1 MFSRTFSSHSNRNN
15 SDNNLNLNAGEL
27 LDAIDS
33 NDLEKMKNVLEDP
46 NLKIWEIKDE
56 NGYTTLH
63 RSAFKNNYEIS
74 SFIIDEVKKGLGMG
88 SNKVKNYINEKTN
101 EGFTALHYAVNNG
114 NIKIVNLLKDNGAK
128 IEMTTNAG
136 KNVIHLAAEG
146 NQPSMILYLM
156 LNEALDINSVDENGS
171 TPLHWA
177 CYSGSYEA
185 VNYLISLNVN
195 INALDKEKFTP
206 LHLAVSNNR
215 ETIVR
220 LLLQK
225 GVNKNILNCKNES
238 PVDIARAKNY
248 LNIVKLLSTKDY
260 NPLCSL
266 ELPIEY
272 IAPSD
277 IYKKVIF
284 CMIIIPEIIIF
295 FLVLPFLEE
304 LYHTYANIVT
314 FILCLLT
321 YIILIKKDPGY
332 QKNKILL
339 NDCKRENINNPL
351 KKLVDDEKNLKDY
364 CPVCFVE
371 NGYERN
377 IKHCFICNKCVLKFN
392 HHCFWINK
400 CIGKENKIVY
410 LIFIFFSFVYTF
422 HLIFISIYLLFDSV
436 NIPYEKPFPL
446 DWFNFAID
454 RGFRVLGAGI
464 VLVFSF
470 IISFP
475 LFFLFMIDIFK
486 SCGLLGKKKRLNN
499 EDDSFKLIEND
510 DVEPLISKSNNE
522 NKNEI
527 NNINIYNDNI
537 INTKENNNSD
547 NNDEINDNDEKRNEE
562 EEKIKIPQNNFP
574 LVDNRPSNEK

>member
-1 MFSRTFSSHSNRNN
+1 MFSRTFSSNSNRNN
-15 SDNNLNLNAGEL
+15 SVNNLNLNAGEL
-27 LDAIDS
+27 LDAIDN
-33 NDLEKMKNVLEDP
+33 NDLEKVRTVLEDP

-63 RSAFKNNYEIS
+63 RSTFKNNYEIS
-74 SFIIDEVKKGLGMG
+74 TFIIEEVKKGLGMG
-88 SNKVKNYINEKTN
+88 SNKVKNYINERTN
-101 EGFTALHYAVNNG
+101 EGYTALHYAVING
-114 NIKIVNLLKDNGAK
+114 NIKFVNLLKDNGAK
-128 IEMTTNAG
+128 IEVTTNIG
-136 KNVIHLAAEG
+136 KNAIHLAAEG

-156 LNEALDINSVDENGS
+156 LNEALDINSVDENGG

-177 CYSGSYEA
+177 CYSGSYES
-185 VNYLISLNVN
+185 VDYLISLNAN

-215 ETIVR
+215 ESIVR

-225 GVNKNILNCKNES
+225 GVDKNILNDKIES
-238 PVDIARAKNY
+238 PLDIAKAKNY
-248 LNIVKLLSTKDY
+248 LNIIELLSTKDY
-260 NPLCSL
+260 NPLCTL
-266 ELPIEY
+266 ELPVEY
-272 IAPSD
+272 LAPSD
-277 IYKKVIF
+277 IYKKIILCIV
-284 CMIIIPEIIIF
+284 IIPEIIIF
-295 FLVLPFLEE
+295 FLVLPFLQE
-304 LYHTYANIVT
+304 LYHTYVNIGS

-332 QKNKILL
+332 QKNKELL
-339 NDCKRENINNPL
+339 DDCKRENIINPL
-351 KKLVDDEKNLKDY
+351 KKLVDDGKNLKDY
-364 CPVCFVE
+364 CPICYVE
-371 NGYERN
+371 KGYERN
-377 IKHCFICNKCVLKFN
+377 IKHCFICNKCVSKFN

-400 CIGKENKIVY
+400 CIGKGNKFYY
-410 LIFIFFSFVYTF
+410 LIFIFFSFAYTI
-422 HLIFISIYLLFDSV
+422 HLIFISSYLLFDSV

-499 EDDSFKLIEND
+499 EDDNIKQIENNK
-510 DVEPLISKSNNE
+510 VEPLINLSNND

-527 NNINIYNDNI
+527 NIINSYNDDI
-537 INTKENNNSD
+537 INTNENNNSA
-547 NNDEINDNDEKRNEE
+547 NNDEDNKINVNKNEE
-562 EEKIKIPQNNFP
+562 DKKIKIPQDNFP
-574 LVDNRPSNEK
+574 LVDNRPSNK